1 MKHSFMDI
9 ATNPVIIVAFIGLLG
24 IIAAQIVAIW
34 GKKKDTDIVAMQTN
48 IAFLRAEYERLIKEV
63 ESMREELKDARLT
76 KRLLQEKYSAA
87 LSYSASLRIWARA
100 HFAIL
105 DEKGVA
111 HGELPTLSP
120 LIEQDLLQSWP
131 EAGDPRL

>member
-1 MKHSFMDI
+1 MQPSFMDI
-9 ATNPVIIVAFIGLLG
+9 VSNPVVIVAFLGLLG
-24 IIAAQIVAIW
+24 IIAAQLVAIW

-87 LSYSASLRIWARA
+87 LAYSASLRIVAGA
-100 HFAIL
+100 HFAFL
-105 DEKGVA
+105 DEKGVP
-111 HGELPTLSP
+111 HDTLPVLSP
-120 LIEQDLLQSWP
+120 LIEQDLLQTWP
-131 EAGDPRL
+131 DAGDPRL

>member
-1 MKHSFMDI
+1 MKPSFMDI
-9 ATNPVIIVAFIGLLG
+9 ASNPVIIVAFLGLLG
-24 IIAAQIVAIW
+24 IIAAQLVAIW

-63 ESMREELKDARLT
+63 ESIREELKGARLT
-76 KRLLQEKYSAA
+76 ERLLQEKYSAA
-87 LSYSASLRIWARA
+87 LSYSASLRIGARA

-111 HGELPTLSP
+111 HGELPILSP

-131 EAGDPRL
+131 EAGDTRL

>member
-1 MKHSFMDI
+1 MKPSFMDI
-9 ATNPVIIVAFIGLLG
+9 ASNPLIIVAFLGLLG
-24 IIAAQIVAIW
+24 IIAAQLVAIW
-34 GKKKDTDIVAMQTN
+34 GKKKDTNIVEMQTN
-48 IAFLRAEYERLIKEV
+48 ISFLRAEYERLIKEV

-111 HGELPTLSP
+111 HGELPVLSP
-120 LIEQDLLQSWP
+120 LIEQDLLQPWP
-131 EAGDPRL
+131 EAGDTRL

>member
-1 MKHSFMDI
+1 MKPSFMDI
-9 ATNPVIIVAFIGLLG
+9 ASNPVVIVAFLGLLG
-24 IIAAQIVAIW
+24 IIAAQLVAIW

-87 LSYSASLRIWARA
+87 LAYSASLRIAARA

-105 DEKGVA
+105 DEKGVG

-131 EAGDPRL
+131 EAGDTRL

>member
-1 MKHSFMDI
+1 MKPSFMDI
-9 ATNPVIIVAFIGLLG
+9 ASNPVIIVAFVGLLG

-63 ESMREELKDARLT
+63 ESIREELKCARLT
-76 KRLLQEKYSAA
+76 ERLLQEKYSAA
-87 LSYSASLRIWARA
+87 LSYSASLRIGARA

-111 HGELPTLSP
+111 HGELPILSP

-131 EAGDPRL
+131 EAGDTRL

>member
-1 MKHSFMDI
+1 MKPSFMDI
-9 ATNPVIIVAFIGLLG
+9 ASNPLIIVAFLGLLG
-24 IIAAQIVAIW
+24 IIVAQIVAIW
-34 GKKKDTDIVAMQTN
+34 GKKKDTNIVEMQTN
-48 IAFLRAEYERLIKEV
+48 ISFLRAEYERLIKEV

-131 EAGDPRL
+131 EAGDTRL

>member
-1 MKHSFMDI
+1 MKPSFMDI
-9 ATNPVIIVAFIGLLG
+9 ASNPLIIVAFLGLLG

-63 ESMREELKDARLT
+63 ESMREELKAARLT
-76 KRLLQEKYSAA
+76 ERLLQEKYSAA
-87 LSYSASLRIWARA
+87 LSYSASLRIAARA

-111 HGELPTLSP
+111 HGELPILSP
-120 LIEQDLLQSWP
+120 LLEQDLLQSWP
-131 EAGDPRL
+131 EAGDTRL

>member
-1 MKHSFMDI
+1 MKPSFMDI
-9 ATNPVIIVAFIGLLG
+9 ASNPVIIVAFLGLLG

-48 IAFLRAEYERLIKEV
+48 ISFLRAEYERLIKEV
-63 ESMREELKDARLT
+63 ESMREELNDARLT
-76 KRLLQEKYSAA
+76 ERLLKEKYSAA
-87 LSYSASLRIWARA
+87 LTYSASLRIAVRA

-111 HGELPTLSP
+111 HGELPILSP
-120 LIEQDLLQSWP
+120 LIEQDMLQTWP
-131 EAGDPRL
+131 EAGDPPL

>member
-1 MKHSFMDI
+1 MKPSFMDI
-9 ATNPVIIVAFIGLLG
+9 VYNPVVMVAFLGLVGIIV
-24 IIAAQIVAIW
+24 AQIVAIW
-34 GKKKDTDIVAMQTN
+34 GKKKDADIVAMQTN

-76 KRLLQEKYSAA
+76 ERLLQEKYSAA
-87 LSYSASLRIWARA
+87 LSYSASLCIWARA

-131 EAGDPRL
+131 EAGDTRL

>member
-1 MKHSFMDI
+1 MKPSFMDI
-9 ATNPVIIVAFIGLLG
+9 ASNPIIIVAFLGLLG
-24 IIAAQIVAIW
+24 IIAAQLVAIW

-76 KRLLQEKYSAA
+76 ERLLQEKYSAA
-87 LSYSASLRIWARA
+87 LAYSASLRIAARA

-105 DEKGVA
+105 DEKGVT
-111 HGELPTLSP
+111 HGELPILSP

-131 EAGDPRL
+131 EAGDTRL

>member
-1 MKHSFMDI
+1 MKPSFMDI
-9 ATNPVIIVAFIGLLG
+9 VSNPVVIVAFLGLLG

-34 GKKKDTDIVAMQTN
+34 GKKKDTDIIAMQTN

-76 KRLLQEKYSAA
+76 ERLLKEKYSAA
-87 LSYSASLRIWARA
+87 LAYAASLRIGAIA
-100 HFAIL
+100 HFEFL
-105 DEKGVA
+105 DEKGVF
-111 HGELPTLSP
+111 HGELPVLNP
-120 LIEQDLLQSWP
+120 LIEQDLLQTWP

>member
-1 MKHSFMDI
+1 MKPSFMDI
-9 ATNPVIIVAFIGLLG
+9 ASNPVIIVAFLGLLG
-24 IIAAQIVAIW
+24 IIVAQLVAIW
-34 GKKKDTDIVAMQTN
+34 GKKKDTNIVEMQTN
-48 IAFLRAEYERLIKEV
+48 ISFLRAEYERLIKEV

-120 LIEQDLLQSWP
+120 LIEQDLLQPWP
-131 EAGDPRL
+131 EAGDTRL

>member
-1 MKHSFMDI
+1 MKPSFMDI
-9 ATNPVIIVAFIGLLG
+9 ASNPIIIVAFLGLLG
-24 IIAAQIVAIW
+24 IIAAQLVAIW
-34 GKKKDTDIVAMQTN
+34 GKKKDNDIVAMQTN

-76 KRLLQEKYSAA
+76 VRLLQEKYSAA
-87 LSYSASLRIWARA
+87 LAYSASLRIAARA

-105 DEKGVA
+105 DEKGVG

-131 EAGDPRL
+131 EAGDTRL

>member
-1 MKHSFMDI
+1 MKPSFMDI
-9 ATNPVIIVAFIGLLG
+9 ASNPVIIVAFLGLLG
-24 IIAAQIVAIW
+24 IIAAQLVAIW

-63 ESMREELKDARLT
+63 ESIREELKGARLT
-76 KRLLQEKYSAA
+76 ERLLQEKYSAA
-87 LSYSASLRIWARA
+87 LSYSASLRIAARA

-111 HGELPTLSP
+111 HGELPILSP

-131 EAGDPRL
+131 EAGDTRL